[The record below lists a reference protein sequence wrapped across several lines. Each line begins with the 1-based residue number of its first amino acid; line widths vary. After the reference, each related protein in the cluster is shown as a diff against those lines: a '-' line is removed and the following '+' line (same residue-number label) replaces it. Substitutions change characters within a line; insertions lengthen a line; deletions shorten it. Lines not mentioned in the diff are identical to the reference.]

1 MSEADADADGDR
13 LAMPGAIA
21 VGLAIAAVGVLTNWA
36 VLLLA
41 GGVPLLFVLAVES
54 ASPPPAL
61 DDLDVRR
68 TVRPTPVAPGRDVQ
82 VELAIR
88 NDADRR
94 VHDVRV
100 LDGVPAD
107 LVVSDGSPRGVGALD
122 PGETLSVTYAV
133 TARRGTHDFV
143 DPVVRLRSRFGATAD
158 GGQLG
163 AGGQA
168 TVECRLDVEDVPVRP
183 VGATREGSLPAR
195 DTGPGLRFHSVREY
209 RHGDSL
215 HRIDWR
221 HFAKRGELATV
232 NYHRER
238 SATAVLVLDARSTS
252 TATLAPGHPG
262 GVELG
267 AYAAS
272 HAAERLLARGHQV
285 GLHLVGVDAAGT
297 AQGFRL
303 PPSAAGDTLGLLRDA
318 LDAAAAR
325 DPSAHHRELG
335 ERHDRQEIPGVLR
348 RLREGSQCLWFTP
361 MIDDAPLQW
370 IRRARAL
377 DAPSRVVSPDVT
389 DRATAGGSITGVDRR
404 CRLNQCRDAGC
415 RVVDWSRRT
424 PLTVA
429 LDTVL
434 EEGGP

>member
-1 MSEADADADGDR
+1 MSATDADADDDR
-13 LAMPGAIA
+13 LAMPGAVA
-21 VGLAIAAVGVLTNWA
+21 GGLAIAAVGVLTKWA

-61 DDLDVRR
+61 DALEVRR
-68 TVRPTPVAPGRDVQ
+68 TVRPTPVAPGRDVG

-100 LDGVPAD
+100 LDGVPSD
-107 LVVSDGSPRGVGALD
+107 LVVSDGAPRGASALD

-133 TARRGTHDFV
+133 TARRGTHDFA
-143 DPVVRLRSRFGATAD
+143 DPVVRIRSRFGEAAD
-158 GGQLG
+158 GGQPT
-163 AGGQA
+163 ASGQA
-168 TVECRLDVEDVPVRP
+168 RIECRLDVEDVPVRP
-183 VGATREGSLPAR
+183 AGAAREGSLPAH
-195 DTGPGLRFHSVREY
+195 DTGAGLRFHSVREY

-252 TATLAPGHPG
+252 AVTPAPGHPG

-285 GLHLVGVDAAGT
+285 GLAIVGVDATGT
-297 AQGFRL
+297 SQDFRL
-303 PPSAAGDTLGLLRDA
+303 PPSAAGSTLGRLRNA
-318 LDAAAAR
+318 LDAAASR
-325 DPSAHHRELG
+325 DPATEHRELG
-335 ERHDRQEIPGVLR
+335 ERHDRDAVPPVLQR
-348 RLREGSQCLWFTP
+348 HRDGAQYLWFTP
-361 MIDDAPLQW
+361 LIDDAPVAW
-370 IRRARAL
+370 IRRARAV
-377 DAPSRVVSPDVT
+377 DAPCRVVSPDVT
-389 DRATAGGSITGVDRR
+389 ARATAGGSIAGVDRR
-404 CRLNQCRDAGC
+404 CRLHRCRDAGC